1 MMPGMRGVNPRQM
14 KQAMKRMGITTE
26 DIPGVEEV
34 IIRTRDKEY
43 ILRDATVTVM
53 DVQGQRT
60 YQVMGEATVSA
71 RSVESLGPA
80 AEASLPEEDV
90 ELVMGQTGCSRERA
104 IKALKENGGQ
114 PAEAIISIMSS

>member
-1 MMPGMRGVNPRQM
+1 M